1 MPELI
6 AHVKA
11 NAGKFNIASSGIGAT
26 NHLIAEMFK
35 QETGLVITHV
45 PCKGGAQAGQDVA
58 GGQAQMMFSAA
69 LEARPLLTAGETRA
83 IAITSA
89 QRSPAF
95 PEVPTVAELAG
106 IRDFAVVFKERNIKP
121 EQLESRRHKPRC
133 WRRRATMR

>member
-1 MPELI
+1 
-6 AHVKA
+6 
-11 NAGKFNIASSGIGAT
+11 
-26 NHLIAEMFK
+26 MFK

-95 PEVPTVAELAG
+95 PEVPTVAESAG

-133 WRRRATMR
+133 